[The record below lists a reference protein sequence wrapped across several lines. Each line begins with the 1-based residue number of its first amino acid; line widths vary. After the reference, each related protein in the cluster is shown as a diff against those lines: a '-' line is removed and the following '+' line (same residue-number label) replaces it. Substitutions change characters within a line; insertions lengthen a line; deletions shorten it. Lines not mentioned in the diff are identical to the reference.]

1 LIVPKQALQMVTG
14 KMACLS
20 LARYVHSIAGHILKK
35 KPKQAPTKAKQ
46 PMHQSTT
53 LKENAKNHKNNS

>member
-1 LIVPKQALQMVTG
+1 
-14 KMACLS
+14 MACLS
-20 LARYVHSIAGHILKK
+20 LALYVHSIAGHILKK

-53 LKENAKNHKNNS
+53 LKENAKKPQKQLLKLSNQQQQRS